1 MADDPL
7 NEENLKKT
15 KQRAQNYMRYSAVGF
30 QMMGIILVGVYG
42 GYSLDKYL
50 EWKFPLFTLVLSLLS
65 IAAAMYFLFKETGKK
80 T

>member
-1 MADDPL
+1 MADNPL
-7 NEENLKKT
+7 DKENLGKS